1 MSQHSTTK
9 KPNWQSAS
17 FAKTAYS
24 AANIVSTDQG
34 WVDSRTGEILVACRM
49 MASKGQTPAGDAA
62 GVPTFAVKR
71 ISKAGNFSCA
81 KGQAIRLVLTPSET
95 VTVAGTPTVELVLA
109 GTAGTRSLSYV
120 ASKSSVSEL
129 VFEYTLVAGDVAEN
143 LGQIVSIANTWAS
156 GTVTDLKSDGTAGT
170 AVDPQTFT
178 VPSVTG
184 IIVTA

>member
-1 MSQHSTTK
+1 MSQHSPSK
-9 KPNWQSAS
+9 KPNWQSAVA
-17 FAKTAYS
+17 AKTAYS

-34 WVDSRTGEILVACRM
+34 WVDSRTGEVLVACRM
-49 MASKGQTPAGDAA
+49 MKSKGETPAGDAA

-81 KGQAIRLVLTPSET
+81 KGQAIRLVLTPSEAVT
-95 VTVAGTPTVELVLA
+95 VTGTPTIELVLA
-109 GTAGTRSLSYV
+109 GTAGTRSMSFV
-120 ASKSSVSEL
+120 VSKSSSSEL
-129 VFEYTLVAGDVAEN
+129 VFDYELVAGDVTEN
-143 LGQIVSIANTWAS
+143 LGQIVSIANTWVG

-170 AVDPQTFT
+170 AVSPQTFT